1 MFKEVLRRALVPGG
15 SGHLLT
21 LPVRSTPAQTQSSHP
36 FALGSPCCC
45 PHPAM
50 LGQPD
55 NANPTVA
62 RL

>member
-1 MFKEVLRRALVPGG
+1 MFKEVLLQALVPAG

-45 PHPAM
+45 LHPAM

-55 NANPTVA
+55 NAELTVVH
-62 RL
+62 L